1 MDLDL
6 AGFLD
11 AFARELATLPAGS
24 APAVLVERTVAACRS
39 ALITAAGRPDDLCW
53 CRLYGAAARLVAAV
67 DDAAALPGLRA
78 FLAENGDLADGA
90 LVAAA
95 T

>member
-6 AGFLD
+6 ARFLD
-11 AFARELATLPAGS
+11 AFVHELATLPAGS
-24 APAVLVERTVAACRS
+24 APAVLVERTAAACRA
-39 ALITAAGRPDDLCW
+39 ALVTAAGRPDDLCW
-53 CRLYGAAARLVAAV
+53 SRLYGAAQRLIGAV
-67 DDAAALPGLRA
+67 DDASALPGLRA

-90 LVAAA
+90 LAAAA